1 MAVVGFSLAI
11 DWTLPTEVEVSH
23 DTDVELLRAAVRA
36 DARAEQALVGRLVPV
51 LRAVAR
57 TIVGSGSDADD
68 AVQISLMR
76 VLERASTYR
85 GEAPL
90 EGWARTIAV
99 RACLRL
105 VESQRRHRPAD
116 IAIDDDGV
124 AADASA
130 DDALVDALPGP
141 IAAYLER
148 LPEAQRQALVLRH
161 ALGYGV
167 AEVAELLGVPIDT
180 AKSRLMFGLR
190 ALRKAIRR
198 DQLVGAPGAI
208 GGRRG

>member
-1 MAVVGFSLAI
+1 MVVGCALAI
-11 DWTLPTEVEVSH
+11 DWTGSLEAYVSH
-23 DTDVELLRAAVRA
+23 DADVALLRAAVAA
-36 DARAEQALVGRLVPV
+36 DARAEAQLVGRLVPV

-85 GEAPL
+85 GDAPL
-90 EGWARTIAV
+90 EGWARTIGV
-99 RACLRL
+99 RACLRM
-105 VESQRRHRPAD
+105 VENQRRHRASDAP
-116 IAIDDDGV
+116 IDEDDV
-124 AADASA
+124 AGDTNV

-141 IAAYLER
+141 ITTYLER

-198 DQLVGAPGAI
+198 DQLVGTSGVI